1 MLTDECN
8 NSTSFSCASGACIPL
23 TSRCNKLLDCPG
35 GDDEHGCSCADYLRA
50 EFSQSKICDGFV
62 DCWDYS
68 DENKCGRYFSN
79 IAFCTP

>member
-1 MLTDECN
+1 MVYVYFSEECN
-8 NSTSFSCASGACIPL
+8 NATSFLCSSGACIPS

-35 GDDEHGCSCADYLRA
+35 GEDERACSCADYLRA

-68 DENKCGRYFSN
+68 DEHECGM
-79 IAFCTP
+79 